1 MEKKL
6 DNANDKT
13 SDKKL
18 IISDVNKSV
27 CLLKYEK
34 LQCERYFVVRTCKH
48 CPWEQTNININTDQ

>member
-34 LQCERYFVVRTCKH
+34 LQCERYFVVRTCKY
-48 CPWEQTNININTDQ
+48 CPWEQTVC